1 MLAVCA
7 LSDVIDAAVVK
18 QTLAIERAAIVKTA
32 KHQLCRL
39 QSLLTACDC
48 IFNKCLYRQTYEWF
62 EGLQPSYLSAR
73 YSRYLVRDLALADL
87 IGDWKTHL
95 EAQLLTVFLP
105 STKAELL
112 VAGLP
117 SELLKKLGLPIYLI
131 VFWE

>member
-1 MLAVCA
+1 MVRRSTAQ
-7 LSDVIDAAVVK
+7 LSI
-18 QTLAIERAAIVKTA
+18 
-32 KHQLCRL
+32 H
-39 QSLLTACDC
+39 
-48 IFNKCLYRQTYEWF
+48 
-62 EGLQPSYLSAR
+62 SAR